1 MSINQRENN
10 DAQFVFD
17 ITVSDWDKLLN
28 GLTSEKRRQ
37 LDTEMKEL
45 NEELVKALITEKDI
59 GAA

>member
-17 ITVSDWDKLLN
+17 ITVNDWDKLLN

-45 NEELVKALITEKDI
+45 NEELVKALITQKDL